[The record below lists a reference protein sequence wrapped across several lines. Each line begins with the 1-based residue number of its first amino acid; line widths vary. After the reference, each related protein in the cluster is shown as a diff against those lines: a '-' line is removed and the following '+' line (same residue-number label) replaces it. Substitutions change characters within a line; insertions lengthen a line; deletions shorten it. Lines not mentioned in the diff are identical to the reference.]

1 MPSSSS
7 LSSLRPVPQTSTGRL
22 VSFTVDN
29 PTLYTPTQQEI
40 PALTPL
46 SHTNASNDMEEKT
59 VLWSNIA
66 SLFLK
71 CEQNEENL
79 KSNMTTLTR
88 GSDEIYQELQDVKS
102 ELAQFQTDTNENDVF
117 MKKYVRK
124 LKKLAMKNCDKVRE
138 DVSYGSFNS
147 NIEIFAYIDKIR
159 GEFEERFQKVE
170 NENSHLREEIAKLHK
185 TYDTDYETFIRR
197 EDDLISRISATARVT
212 ECLNERMKD
221 HEAIIMRQLGE
232 IRNHMEQRIEL
243 NSGDLREEFARA
255 ISREVEFES
264 KTSAQLVQTVNDE
277 LTDLITRSNQYHSHR
292 YFGMVEDVK
301 QLRDTC
307 QTLKQSIG
315 MVDAELSDTKETVDF
330 LKEEV
335 AQSSNDNYDIKEEM
349 GKLKED
355 VYHELDRDYY
365 DLKDLVKRRFKQHKK
380 RDHNVAAMVKEE
392 PIDGIQMIVNEY
404 SDEVVN
410 HELEGVTMKVEE
422 TQTQTQTQTQKQT
435 PRNEHIIIIDEDTV
449 LSDDNDDD
457 GQILVTYA

>member
-7 LSSLRPVPQTSTGRL
+7 SSLRPVPQTSTGRL

-29 PTLYTPTQQEI
+29 PILYTPREQEI

-59 VLWSNIA
+59 VLWSNVA

-71 CEQNEENL
+71 CEQNEENI

-88 GSDEIYQELQDVKS
+88 GSDEIYQELQDVKG
-102 ELAQFQTDTNENDVF
+102 ELAQFQTDTNENDVL

-170 NENSHLREEIAKLHK
+170 NENSHLREEIEKLHN
-185 TYDTDYETFIRR
+185 TYDTDYDTFIRR
-197 EDDLISRISATARVT
+197 EDELISRISATARAT

-349 GKLKED
+349 GKLKDD
-355 VYHELDRDYY
+355 VYYELDRDYY
-365 DLKDLVKRRFKQHKK
+365 DLKDLMKRRFKQHKK
-380 RDHNVAAMVKEE
+380 RDHNVAVMVKEE

-404 SDEVVN
+404 SDEAVN
-410 HELEGVTMKVEE
+410 HELEGVSMKVEE
-422 TQTQTQTQTQKQT
+422 TQTQKQT

>member
-1 MPSSSS
+1 
-7 LSSLRPVPQTSTGRL
+7 
-22 VSFTVDN
+22 VDS
-29 PTLYTPTQQEI
+29 PKLYTPTQEDI

-59 VLWSNIA
+59 VLWSNVA

-79 KSNMTTLTR
+79 KSNMITLTR

-124 LKKLAMKNCDKVRE
+124 LKKLANKKCDKVRE

-159 GEFEERFQKVE
+159 GEFEERIQKVE
-170 NENSHLREEIAKLHK
+170 NENSYLRDEIMKLHN
-185 TYDTDYETFIRR
+185 TYDSDYETFIRR
-197 EDDLISRISATARVT
+197 EDQLISKISAAVSAT
-212 ECLNERMKD
+212 ECLNARMKD
-221 HEAIIMRQLGE
+221 HEAIIIRQLGE
-232 IRNHMEQRIEL
+232 VRNHMEQCIEVK
-243 NSGDLREEFARA
+243 SGDLREEFAHA
-255 ISREVEFES
+255 ISREVEYES

-349 GKLKED
+349 VTLKED

-365 DLKDLVKRRFKQHKK
+365 DLKDLMKRRFKQHKK
-380 RDHNVAAMVKEE
+380 QDHKVTAIVSDE

-404 SDEVVN
+404 SDAANLDGPV
-410 HELEGVTMKVEE
+410 MKDEE
-422 TQTQTQTQTQKQT
+422 AQAQAQVQAL
-435 PRNEHIIIIDEDTV
+435 RNENIIIIDQDTMM
-449 LSDDNDDD
+449 SDDDDD
-457 GQILVTYA
+457 DQIIVTYT

>member
-7 LSSLRPVPQTSTGRL
+7 SSLRPVPQTSTGRL

-29 PTLYTPTQQEI
+29 PILYTPREQEI

-59 VLWSNIA
+59 VLWSNVA

-71 CEQNEENL
+71 CEQNEENI

-88 GSDEIYQELQDVKS
+88 GSDEIYQELQDVKG
-102 ELAQFQTDTNENDVF
+102 ELAQFQTDTNENDVL

-170 NENSHLREEIAKLHK
+170 NENSHLREEIEKLHN
-185 TYDTDYETFIRR
+185 TYDTDYDTFIRR
-197 EDDLISRISATARVT
+197 EDDLISRISATARAT

-349 GKLKED
+349 GKLKDD
-355 VYHELDRDYY
+355 VYYELDRDYY
-365 DLKDLVKRRFKQHKK
+365 DLKDLMKRRFKQHKK
-380 RDHNVAAMVKEE
+380 RDHNVAVMVKEE

-404 SDEVVN
+404 SDEAVN
-410 HELEGVTMKVEE
+410 HELEGVSMKVEE